1 MANAIRAVW
10 TSGAYELGGPCVPVI
25 VLRIETRD
33 CAGFQKRKPNM
44 SITASDCDLRVC

>member
-10 TSGAYELGGPCVPVI
+10 TSGAYELGGPCVPLI

-33 CAGFQKRKPNM
+33 CAGFPEAEAKQGHHSK
-44 SITASDCDLRVC
+44 